1 MTKAPALLVFVMS
14 VLTGPVLAL
23 SNDDFCPILWS
34 YTPPNT
40 EGCLANAAPDPSD
53 GSFVYLTRNG
63 SDIRALLLR
72 DDLGAGGDCRP
83 TSDSIFTG
91 SLCITF
97 DYEVAPDYD
106 AICTYPSVPTACSN
120 TAYESIRVDGTN
132 LTISES
138 QVGGFNEA
146 PSERFFEAARGL
158 QFGDVAAQKIG
169 TVVVYK
175 GPADATGRYLRL
187 SRGAD
192 ASPSIRVRILVDDR
206 GELAAA
212 LDEIDA
218 AGVPLANVVAIGL
231 EGRFIAH
238 VGGTITFYGTDADCG
253 GECTAREMLD
263 DAAFAS
269 RLSEWSTQVQ
279 IETPTANLRDLLI
292 DRLLLGR
299 LTHPPVDDP
308 LEAARVR
315 QPPALLLLKWD

>member
-1 MTKAPALLVFVMS
+1 MAKAIALLSLVMS
-14 VLTGPVLAL
+14 LLAGPSFAL
-23 SNDDFCPILWS
+23 GNDDFCAILER

-40 EGCLANAAPDPSD
+40 EGCLANAAPDPGD

-97 DYEVAPDYD
+97 DYEVAPDYGS
-106 AICTYPSVPTACSN
+106 ICDYPRVQIECSDVVYRSQVVN
-120 TAYESIRVDGTN
+120 GAL
-132 LTISES
+132 LTSS
-138 QVGGFNEA
+138 RVGGFNEA

-158 QFGDVAAQKIG
+158 QSGDVAAQEIG
-169 TVVVYK
+169 ETVVYK

-192 ASPSIRVRILVDDR
+192 VSPSMRVRPLVDDR
-206 GELAAA
+206 VEIAEA
-212 LDEIDA
+212 LNAIDA
-218 AGVPLANVVAIGL
+218 AGVSLANVVAIGL
-231 EGRFIAH
+231 EGRFIAR
-238 VGGTITFYGTDADCG
+238 VGGTLTFHGTNTDCE
-253 GECTAREMLD
+253 GECSARELLD

-269 RLSEWSTQVQ
+269 RLSDWSTQVQ
-279 IETPTANLRDLLI
+279 IETPTGDLRDLLI
-292 DRLLLGR
+292 DRLLLGT
-299 LTHPPVDDP
+299 LAHSAVDVP